1 MTWEPELD
9 ELRRREALA
18 EQLGGTEKVDRQHR
32 FGKLTVRERIDRI
45 VDEGS
50 FWELG
55 KTAGVAL
62 YDDHGNLVEFT
73 PSNFVFGIAE
83 LDGRPAVVSG
93 DDFTVRG
100 GSNDA
105 SISAKREASESI
117 AAEMR
122 LPHVRLLD
130 GMSGGGSVKTIE
142 QAGRT
147 YIPVLPGWHT
157 VVDHLNIAP
166 SVSLVLGSVAGFG
179 AARAVASHY
188 SVMVRD
194 TSQMMIAGPALVEQ
208 AGLGSVS
215 KEELGH
221 ADIHT
226 RNGAIDDAVDSE
238 TEAFER
244 AVQFLSYLPTSVDE
258 LPPVEEWGDDPA
270 RREERLADIVP
281 RNPRQSY
288 DMHQILT
295 AVVDDG
301 SFFEI
306 GRDWGT
312 WVIGGFARLDGVPVA
327 VYGENPMMYGGGW
340 TADSCRKLTRLID
353 LASMFKLPMVHFE
366 DCPGFLIGKQS
377 EQDATVRYGT
387 EVLVALRE
395 ADMPYCTVVIRKAFG
410 IAGAANRKPGSESMR
425 MAWPSGDW
433 GSLPLEGG
441 LEVAYKAELA
451 ASDAPDRLKAEIT
464 DRLNRLRSPHR
475 SAEFYEIEQIIDPRD
490 TRPMLCDWVRLA
502 RRTLEPSVPSWGYR
516 P

>member
-1 MTWEPELD
+1 MTWQPELD

-18 EQLGGTEKVDRQHR
+18 ERLGGADKIERQHH
-32 FGKLTVRERIDRI
+32 FGKLTVRERVARFA
-45 VDEGS
+45 DEGS

-55 KTAGVAL
+55 KTAGVAR
-62 YDDHGNLVEFT
+62 YDDAGNLAEFT

-83 LDGRPAVVSG
+83 LDGRPVVLSG

-105 SISAKREASESI
+105 SISAKREASETI

-147 YIPVLPGWHT
+147 YIPVLPGWHV

-188 SVMVRD
+188 SVMVRE

-221 ADIHT
+221 ANVHT
-226 RNGAIDDAVDSE
+226 TNGAIDDAVDSE
-238 TEAFER
+238 IEAFER
-244 AVQFLSYLPTSVDE
+244 AAHFLSYLPTSVDE
-258 LPPVEEWGDDPA
+258 LPPIEAWGDDPA
-270 RREERLADIVP
+270 RRDPRLSDLVP
-281 RNPRQSY
+281 RNPRQAY
-288 DMHQILT
+288 DMRLLMSL
-295 AVVDDG
+295 VVDDG

-306 GRDWGT
+306 GRTWGT
-312 WVIGGFARLDGVPVA
+312 SVIGGLARLDGVPVA
-327 VYGENPMMYGGGW
+327 VFGENPMMYGGGW

-353 LASMFKLPMVHFE
+353 LASLFKLPMVHFE

-377 EQDATVRYGT
+377 EEDATVRYGT

-395 ADMPYCTVVIRKAFG
+395 AQMPYCTVVVRKAFG

-451 ASDAPDRLKAEIT
+451 ASDAPDDLKEQIT
-464 DRLNRLRSPHR
+464 ERLNRLRSPHR
-475 SAEFYEIEQIIDPRD
+475 SAEFYEIEQIIDPVD
-490 TRPMLCDWVRLA
+490 TRPVLCDWVRLV
-502 RRTLEPSVPSWGYR
+502 RRTLKPSAPSWGYR

>member
-1 MTWEPELD
+1 MTWQPELD

-18 EQLGGTEKVDRQHR
+18 EHLGGAEKVERQHH
-32 FGKLTVRERIDRI
+32 FGKLTVRERVEAIAD
-45 VDEGS
+45 DGS

-55 KTAGVAL
+55 KTAGVAG
-62 YDDHGNLVEFT
+62 YDDAGNLVEFT

-83 LDGRPAVVSG
+83 LDGRPVVLSG

-147 YIPVLPGWHT
+147 YIPVLPGWHV

-221 ADIHT
+221 ANVHT
-226 RNGAIDDAVDSE
+226 ANGAIDDAVDSE

-244 AVQFLSYLPTSVDE
+244 AAHFLSYLPSSIDE
-258 LPPVEEWGDDPA
+258 LPPIEEWGDDPG
-270 RREERLADIVP
+270 RRDPRLSELVP

-288 DMHQILT
+288 DMRLLMSL
-295 AVVDDG
+295 VVDDG

-312 WVIGGFARLDGVPVA
+312 SVIGGLARLDGVPVA
-327 VYGENPMMYGGGW
+327 VFGENPMMYGGGW

-353 LASMFKLPMVHFE
+353 LASLFKLPMIHFE

-395 ADMPYCTVVIRKAFG
+395 AQMPYCTVVVRKAFG

-451 ASDAPDRLKAEIT
+451 ASDAPDELKARIT

-475 SAEFYEIEQIIDPRD
+475 SAEFYEIEQIIDPLD
-490 TRPMLCDWVRLA
+490 TRPILCDWVRLA
-502 RRTLEPSVPSWGYR
+502 RRTLRPSAPSWGYR

>member
-1 MTWEPELD
+1 MTWQPELD

-18 EQLGGTEKVDRQHR
+18 ERLGGHQKVERQHH
-32 FGKLTVRERIDRI
+32 FGKLTVRERIEQIADA
-45 VDEGS
+45 GS

-55 KTAGVAL
+55 KTAGVAR

-83 LDGRPAVVSG
+83 LDDRPIVLSG

-105 SISAKREASESI
+105 SISAKREASEAI

-147 YIPVLPGWHT
+147 YIPVLPGWHV

-226 RNGAIDDAVDSE
+226 ANGAIDDAVDSE
-238 TEAFER
+238 AEAFER

-258 LPPVEEWGDDPA
+258 LPPIEAWGDDPG
-270 RREERLADIVP
+270 RRDVRLADLVP

-288 DMHQILT
+288 DMRALIT
-295 AVVDDG
+295 AVVDHE

-312 WVIGGFARLDGVPVA
+312 SVIGGLARLDGVPVA

-353 LASMFKLPMVHFE
+353 LASLFKLPMVHFE

-395 ADMPYCTVVIRKAFG
+395 AKMPYCTVVVRKAFG
-410 IAGAANRKPGSESMR
+410 IAGAANRKPGAESMR

-451 ASDAPDRLKAEIT
+451 AADAPEELKAEIT
-464 DRLNRLRSPHR
+464 ERLNRLRSPHR
-475 SAEFYEIEQIIDPRD
+475 SAEFYEIEQIIDPLD
-490 TRPMLCDWVRLA
+490 TRPILCDWVRLA
-502 RRTLEPSVPSWGYR
+502 RRTLKPSAPSWGYR

>member
-1 MTWEPELD
+1 MTWEPELE
-9 ELRRREALA
+9 ELRNREGLA
-18 EQLGGTEKVDRQHR
+18 ERLGGDDKVERQHH
-32 FGKLTVRERIDRI
+32 FGKLTVRERVEQVAD
-45 VDEGS
+45 DGS

-55 KTAGVAL
+55 KTAGAARYDEHGAL
-62 YDDHGNLVEFT
+62 IEFT

-83 LDGRPAVVSG
+83 IDGRPVVLSG

-147 YIPVLPGWHT
+147 YIPVLPGWHV
-157 VVDHLNIAP
+157 VVDHLNTAP

-226 RNGAIDDAVDSE
+226 ANGAIDDAVDTE
-238 TEAFER
+238 AEAFER
-244 AVQFLSYLPTSVDE
+244 AAHFLSYLPTSVDE
-258 LPPVEEWGDDPA
+258 LPEIEDWGDDPA
-270 RREERLADIVP
+270 RRDERLGDLVP

-288 DMHQILT
+288 DMRALMSMI
-295 AVVDDG
+295 VDDG
-301 SFFEI
+301 SLFEI

-312 WVIGGFARLDGVPVA
+312 SIIGGLARLDGIPVA

-353 LASMFKLPMVHFE
+353 LASMFKLPMIHFE

-395 ADMPYCTVVIRKAFG
+395 AQMPYCTVVIRKAFG

-451 ASDAPDRLKAEIT
+451 ASDAPDELKAEIT
-464 DRLNRLRSPHR
+464 ERLNRLRSPHR
-475 SAEFYEIEQIIDPRD
+475 SAEFYEIEQIIDPAD
-490 TRPMLCDWVRLA
+490 TRPMLCDWARLA
-502 RRTLEPSVPSWGYR
+502 RRTLRPSAPSWGYR

>member
-1 MTWEPELD
+1 VAAIAD
-9 ELRRREALA
+9 
-18 EQLGGTEKVDRQHR
+18 D
-32 FGKLTVRERIDRI
+32 
-45 VDEGS
+45 GS

-55 KTAGVAL
+55 KTAGVAR
-62 YDDHGNLVEFT
+62 YDDAGNLVEFT

-83 LDGRPAVVSG
+83 LDGRPVVLSG

-147 YIPVLPGWHT
+147 YIPVLPGWHV

-221 ADIHT
+221 ANVHT
-226 RNGAIDDAVDSE
+226 ANGAIDDAVDSE

-244 AVQFLSYLPTSVDE
+244 AAHFLSYLPSSIDE
-258 LPPVEEWGDDPA
+258 LPPIEEWGDDPG
-270 RREERLADIVP
+270 RRDPRLSELVP

-288 DMHQILT
+288 DMRLLMSL
-295 AVVDDG
+295 VVDDG

-312 WVIGGFARLDGVPVA
+312 SVIGGLARLDGVPVA
-327 VYGENPMMYGGGW
+327 VFGENPMMYGGGW

-353 LASMFKLPMVHFE
+353 LASLFKLPMIHFE

-395 ADMPYCTVVIRKAFG
+395 AQMPYCTVVVRKAFG

-451 ASDAPDRLKAEIT
+451 ASDAPDELKARIT

-475 SAEFYEIEQIIDPRD
+475 SAEFYEIEQIIDPLD
-490 TRPMLCDWVRLA
+490 TRPILCDWVRLA
-502 RRTLEPSVPSWGYR
+502 RRTLKPSAPSWGYR

>member
-1 MTWEPELD
+1 MTWQPELD

-18 EQLGGTEKVDRQHR
+18 EELGGPDKIERQHH
-32 FGKLTVRERIDRI
+32 FGKLTVRERVEQIAD
-45 VDEGS
+45 DGS

-55 KTAGVAL
+55 KTAGVAR
-62 YDDHGNLVEFT
+62 YDDAGNLVEFT

-83 LDGRPAVVSG
+83 LDGRPVVLSG

-147 YIPVLPGWHT
+147 YIPVLPGWHV

-208 AGLGSVS
+208 AGLGTVS
-215 KEELGH
+215 KYELGH

-238 TEAFER
+238 AEAFER
-244 AVQFLSYLPTSVDE
+244 AAHFLSYLPTSIDE
-258 LPPVEEWGDDPA
+258 LPPIEAWGDDPA
-270 RREERLADIVP
+270 RRDARLADLVP

-288 DMHQILT
+288 DMRALMT
-295 AVVDDG
+295 MVVDDG

-312 WVIGGFARLDGVPVA
+312 SIIGGLARLDDIPVA

-353 LASMFKLPMVHFE
+353 LASMFKLPMIHFE

-377 EQDATVRYGT
+377 EEDATVRYGT

-395 ADMPYCTVVIRKAFG
+395 AQMPYCTVVIRKAFG

-451 ASDAPDRLKAEIT
+451 TSDAPEALKADIT
-464 DRLNRLRSPHR
+464 ERLNRLRSPHR
-475 SAEFYEIEQIIDPRD
+475 SAEFYEIEQIIDPVD
-490 TRPMLCDWVRLA
+490 TRPMLCDWARLA
-502 RRTLEPSVPSWGYR
+502 RRTLKPSAPSWGYR